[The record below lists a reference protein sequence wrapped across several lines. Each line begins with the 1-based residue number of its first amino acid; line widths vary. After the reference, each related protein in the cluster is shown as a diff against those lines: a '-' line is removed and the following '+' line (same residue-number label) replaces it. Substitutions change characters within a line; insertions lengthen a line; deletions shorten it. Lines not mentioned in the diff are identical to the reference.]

1 MLPKLRTL
9 AARKYL
15 KVDCSM
21 VTPIANAYW
30 KNSKCMSPIAGGVAI
45 NANIAFSSEHATI
58 DTGGKLNETRSGI
71 DLSGLKPGQWWWD

>member
-30 KNSKCMSPIAGGVAI
+30 KNSKFMSPIAGGVAI
-45 NANIAFSSEHATI
+45 NANM
-58 DTGGKLNETRSGI
+58 
-71 DLSGLKPGQWWWD
+71 LSVTSMPLSIPAVN